1 VVDFVDVDMG
11 FGRVEMV
18 MVMVMVMVVES
29 ELDEVGVEGEQED
42 RFVALGGA
50 QSHYARY

>member
-11 FGRVEMV
+11 FGRVE

>member
-11 FGRVEMV
+11 FGRVE
-18 MVMVMVMVVES
+18 MVMVMVVES